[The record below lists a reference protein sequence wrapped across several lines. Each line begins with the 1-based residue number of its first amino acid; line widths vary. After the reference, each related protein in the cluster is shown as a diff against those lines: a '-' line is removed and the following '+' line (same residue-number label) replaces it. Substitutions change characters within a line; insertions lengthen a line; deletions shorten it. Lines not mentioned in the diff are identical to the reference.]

1 MGTILPQPT
10 LIFTLRWT
18 TNSYFCKETQIHLW
32 IDICRKKSASINTM
46 AREVIIT
53 ILFS

>member
-1 MGTILPQPT
+1 MGTILPQPI

-18 TNSYFCKETQIHLW
+18 TNSYFSKETQIHLW
-32 IDICRKKSASINTM
+32 IDICHKSLDSINTM